1 MFFRNI
7 IDGNVILIIISS
19 HYCLS
24 YCPEWFLV
32 EYEHVFD
39 WSVRVLTALHLKATD
54 GFSEDST
61 HCLLTVLVSR

>member
-54 GFSEDST
+54 VINNSKGFLKIP
-61 HCLLTVLVSR
+61 HIAF